1 MMVARQVPP
10 ASCLAQAAATIVPL
24 PMKSPAT
31 RPAAPRQPK
40 ADPLDTPALGDS
52 LRALARRGV
61 VRSYR
66 RGTLLIQE
74 GDQGDALY
82 IILDG
87 KLRAF
92 GTGTNGREFTYGTYG
107 PGEYLGEMSLDGGP
121 RAASVECL
129 QPCTCAVVT
138 RPTLMAHIG
147 EYPEFAFELLAKV
160 IRRARA
166 ATLSA
171 KQMAV
176 NDVYGRLRANLEQL
190 AGPPDPQ
197 GVRWIDPAP
206 THQDLSRM
214 LGCSREMISR
224 LLKDLSSGGYML
236 AEQRRWC
243 IVRPLPARW

>member
-1 MMVARQVPP
+1 MRP
-10 ASCLAQAAATIVPL
+10 AATIVPL
-24 PMKSPAT
+24 PMKSPTT
-31 RPAAPRQPK
+31 RSAPAPRQPR
-40 ADPLDTPALGDS
+40 ADPLDTPALGES
-52 LRALARRGV
+52 LRALARRGA

-66 RGTLLIQE
+66 KGTLLIQE

-87 KLRAF
+87 KLRAY
-92 GTGTNGREFTYGTYG
+92 GTGSNGREFTYGIYG

-129 QPCTCAVVT
+129 QPSTCAVVT

-171 KQMAV
+171 KQMAL
-176 NDVYGRLRANLEQL
+176 NDVYGRLTDLVNQQARPEPDGTRLLE
-190 AGPPDPQ
+190 GR
-197 GVRWIDPAP
+197 V
-206 THQDLSRM
+206 THQDLAGQ
-214 LGCSREMISR
+214 LGCSREMVSR
-224 LLKDLSSGGYML
+224 LLKDLATGHYLRSEARGIRIL
-236 AEQRRWC
+236 
-243 IVRPLPARW
+243 RPLPSRW